1 MPALADIVLTAAN
14 KDGLLA
20 DCVKL
25 TESRI
30 AGRGGLRG
38 AAVKTGVAVLK
49 KARPDILQRAVQVLL
64 PEFVGALD
72 PLYQDFSAAFS
83 VDLSGKPAG
92 GDFGAFLRQ
101 RSGDAVEAMLGV
113 TDARVARV
121 QNAAIKSV
129 YARLRGGAEQE
140 VGAAL
145 PEFGALLSSYLPRR
159 S

>member
-1 MPALADIVLTAAN
+1 VPALADIVLTGAN
-14 KDGLLA
+14 KDALVA

-38 AAVKTGVAVLK
+38 TAVKTGVAVLK

-72 PLYQDFSAAFS
+72 PLYQDYSAR
-83 VDLSGKPAG
+83 PG
-92 GDFGAFLRQ
+92 GDDFGRFLQQ

-121 QNAAIKSV
+121 HNAAIKSV
-129 YARLRGGAEQE
+129 YARLRGGAEHE

-145 PEFGALLSSYLPRR
+145 PEFGALLTNYLPAG
-159 S
+159 ST

>member
-14 KDGLLA
+14 KDALVA

-38 AAVKTGVAVLK
+38 AAVKTGVGLLK
-49 KARPDILQRAVQVLL
+49 KARPDILQRAVQILL

-72 PLYQDFSAAFS
+72 PLYQDFSARPGR
-83 VDLSGKPAG
+83 D
-92 GDFGAFLRQ
+92 DFAAFLQR

-121 QNAAIKSV
+121 HNAAIKSV
-129 YARLRGGAEQE
+129 YARLRGGAEHE
-140 VGAAL
+140 VDAAL
-145 PEFGALLSSYLPRR
+145 PEFGALLSKHLSGPA
-159 S
+159 